1 MLQMKEM
8 LRKAGFL
15 KERVKTDF
23 SEKPGLTLYLTPKG
37 YEKVRE
43 IILKADY
50 IVAEEQFSR
59 VNGNMFSLRLPTA
72 IFGMS
77 FGGCQL
83 YLEADAG
90 WGEARIKNKPIA
102 LNYDRIVKIKGFSG
116 EQWQNWHYTSKGKP
130 KPRFTG

>member
-1 MLQMKEM
+1 MKEM
-8 LRKAGFL
+8 LQKVGFF
-15 KERVKTDF
+15 KEGVKTDF

-43 IILKADY
+43 MIQEADY

-72 IFGMS
+72 IFGMIL
-77 FGGCQL
+77 GGCQL

-102 LNYDRIVKIKGFSG
+102 LSHDRIVKIKGFSG
-116 EQWQNWHYTSKGKP
+116 EQWQNWDYTSRGKLR
-130 KPRFTG
+130 PR